1 MHCYYL
7 RAAQRKKI
15 NNTTIIYKVKV
26 CMKSRVIVS
35 DSPNLMSH
43 HMFICLIYPQVSS
56 AEAQSQA
63 IKSD

>member
-1 MHCYYL
+1 
-7 RAAQRKKI
+7 
-15 NNTTIIYKVKV
+15 
-26 CMKSRVIVS
+26 MKSRVTVS

-43 HMFICLIYPQVSS
+43 HMFICLIYPRVSS